1 MEKSQRNHVVIT
13 GVGRSGTT
21 FLMQLLT
28 HLGLPTGYT
37 SEELEKHIDKNANA
51 GLERNLRAKSAL
63 PYIVKDPIMCNYVED
78 IVESKEIKL
87 DHVYVPMRKLED
99 AAKSRVKISEKS
111 GFKPAKGG
119 MWKTGKPENQA
130 NVLAT
135 TLYGLLVGLSKMEV
149 PVTYLHFPTIVQNPK
164 YLYEKLEFLVKDI
177 DYDHFEEVFNQV
189 ANPEMTFSK

>member
-1 MEKSQRNHVVIT
+1 MNNERNHVVIT

-37 SEELEKHIDKNANA
+37 RDMLDKHIDKNANA
-51 GLERNLRAKSAL
+51 GLERNLRHPKV
-63 PYIVKDPIMCNYVED
+63 PYIVKDPIMCNYIED
-78 IVESKEIKL
+78 IVDSKEIKL
-87 DHVYVPMRKLED
+87 DHVYVPMRLLED

-119 MWKTGKPENQA
+119 MWKTGKPEEQA

-135 TLYGLLVGLSKMEV
+135 TLYGLLVGLAKMDV
-149 PVTYLHFPTIVQNPK
+149 PVTYLHFPTIVQDPAYTYK
-164 YLYEKLEFLVKDI
+164 KLEFLVKDI
-177 DYDHFEEVFNQV
+177 EYAHFEKVFNEV
-189 ANPEMTFSK
+189 ANPSMTFSK